1 MNRNASQETVE
12 AKIRPVPRYG
22 VFMGAGVIIG
32 IVIAAILTATGS
44 FEQSEVAGVVYP
56 PGQVFGFLL
65 LWAIPVGLALGGIV
79 ALIFDRTAR
88 RKARTVQVRH
98 ESVETPDETPES

>member
-1 MNRNASQETVE
+1 MNRDASQETVE

-22 VFMGAGVIIG
+22 VFMAAGVVVG
-32 IVIAAILTATGS
+32 VVLAAILTATGS
-44 FEQSEVAGVVYP
+44 FEKSEVAGVVYP
-56 PGQVFGFLL
+56 AGQVFGFLL

-88 RKARTVQVRH
+88 RKARTVRVRH
-98 ESVETPDETPES
+98 ESVETSDETPGS